1 MYTETS
7 KFFVGYKD
15 DTGVIHKEFEY
26 REMDGYDE
34 EALAK
39 PKVRNNSSVLMRTL
53 LSRCIVRIG
62 TINRDSVK
70 PKAWDEMIQSLC
82 AYDQDYAFMQIRI
95 LSLGDEIKV
104 THQCPNPDCKA
115 KIKTTF
121 NIEEDFDI
129 EPYKEVE
136 EIEFELPRGFIDKEG
151 TKHTKGVMRYPNG
164 LDREILGMTAKN
176 NYALAA
182 TLLLTRLVK
191 IDDVVVT
198 DDVIRKMSLK
208 DREYLINLLNDYKF
222 GYDMDNLDI
231 ECPECGET
239 FTASLNN
246 ADFL

>member
-1 MYTETS
+1 MYTEVS
-7 KFFVGYKD
+7 KFFMGYKD
-15 DTGVIHKEFEY
+15 DSGVVHKEFEY

-39 PKVRNNSSVLMRTL
+39 PKVRNNGSVLMRTL

-70 PKAWDEMIQSLC
+70 PKAWDEIIQSLC

-104 THQCPNPDCKA
+104 AHQCPNPECKA

-121 NIEEDFDI
+121 NINEDFDI
-129 EPYKEVE
+129 EPFKEVD
-136 EIEFELPRGFIDKEG
+136 EIEFELPRGYIDKEG
-151 TKHTKGVMRYPNG
+151 TKHTKGVMRYPTG
-164 LDREILGMTAKN
+164 LDREILGVTAKN
-176 NYALAA
+176 NYALAT
-182 TLLLTRLVK
+182 TLLLTRIVS
-191 IDDVVVT
+191 IGDTPVT
-198 DDVIRKMSLK
+198 DDVIRKLSLR

-222 GYDMDNLDI
+222 GYDLDNLDI
-231 ECPECGET
+231 ECPECGDT
-239 FTASLNN
+239 FTATLNN